1 MNFELLLREIY
12 ERYNPSK
19 VDDIKSLLEK
29 SRGYEEDLLS
39 RICKKYG
46 IGYDEINAIV
56 ESENQKTKRKKRIVI
71 GIISSLVIILI
82 AVITW
87 GKFRKIDSPRLDAPK
102 PLEASTRTEQSK
114 PTDIPESTPPKVVSR
129 EVATPAQDVARSDYE
144 VASERAYFFDKP
156 DKATQRKAYLVKGE
170 NITVFDDDFS
180 SEFLYVEFENA
191 RGQISKGWI
200 QRSNLEYLETE

>member
-46 IGYDEINAIV
+46 ISYDEINAIV
-56 ESENQKTKRKKRIVI
+56 ESENQKIKCKKRVVLSIT
-71 GIISSLVIILI
+71 SSLVIILI
-82 AVITW
+82 AVIVW
-87 GKFRKIDSPRLDAPK
+87 GKFGKVDSVQ
-102 PLEASTRTEQSK
+102 LEASKLVEVNSEQRK
-114 PTDIPESTPPKVVSR
+114 PTSNTGNPTPKVVSH
-129 EVATPAQDVARSDYE
+129 EVATPALDAARSDYE
-144 VASERAYFFDKP
+144 VVSERAYFFDKP

-170 NITVFDDDFS
+170 NITVFNDDFS
-180 SEFLYVEFENA
+180 SKFLYVEFENA

-200 QRSNLEYLETE
+200 QRSCLDYLETE